1 MKLSPDNDSIVNR
14 PIDKTRTNV
23 LIYDTRG
30 TSLPRRQGK
39 GEDLSMEKKEKLDI
53 MVNDD
58 EKSLQE
64 ARKNLI
70 ERFYR
75 LSEDEQME
83 VLEFI
88 EGGALRERC
97 TGHVVL
103 GR

>member
-1 MKLSPDNDSIVNR
+1 M
-14 PIDKTRTNV
+14 
-23 LIYDTRG
+23 
-30 TSLPRRQGK
+30 PRRQGK